1 MDMKSDARIA
11 LEIFGD
17 ILDLNGLFLDLP
29 LAQKLDREI
38 AILLEYTTDNHH
50 MYDGLY
56 ENEIINLNNFLYF
69 AKSIIDNRDKLPL
82 TNHAY
87 KKIMAKKKVKDLERD
102 FE

>member
-1 MDMKSDARIA
+1 MKSDARIA

-17 ILDLNGLFLDLP
+17 FLAANALFLDLP

-50 MYDGLY
+50 MYDGLS
-56 ENEIINLNNFLYF
+56 EDEIINLNNFLF
-69 AKSIIDNRDKLPL
+69 HTKGIIAVRDKLPL

-87 KKIMAKKKVKDLERD
+87 KKIMAKQKVKDLVRD
-102 FE
+102 FV